1 MIDALVKQVFKDA
14 DDAHREHLLTRSY
27 AQHMALGDF
36 YEGAREKVDAI
47 TEAYIALGMD
57 LPSDPAGSPLKQ
69 LEDSYVK
76 LESMKEDICKEICT
90 LENLYDE
97 LTAVYLSAIY
107 KLKRLS

>member
-27 AQHMALGDF
+27 AQHVALGDF
-36 YEGAREKVDAI
+36 YEGARGALDSIA
-47 TEAYIALGMD
+47 EAYIALGMD
-57 LPSDPAGSPLKQ
+57 LPSDPKGSPLKQ
-69 LEDSYVK
+69 LEDSYVE
-76 LESMKEDICKEICT
+76 LEGMKEEICKGIAT

>member
-27 AQHMALGDF
+27 AQHVALGDF

-69 LEDSYVK
+69 LEDSYVE
-76 LESMKEDICKEICT
+76 LESMKEEICKDICT

-97 LTAVYLSAIY
+97 LTAVYLSTIY

>member
-14 DDAHREHLLTRSY
+14 DNAHREHLLTRSY
-27 AQHMALGDF
+27 AQHVALGDF

-47 TEAYIALGMD
+47 TEAYIALEMD
-57 LPSDPAGSPLKQ
+57 LPSDPTGSPLKQ
-69 LEDSYVK
+69 IEDSYVK
-76 LESMKEDICKEICT
+76 LESMKEDICKDICT